1 MGPPPGGVGWLS
13 GGRDQNSGVDGGSD
27 EGAAMTQATKVDL
40 RREPKTLY
48 GPPAGRPMLVDVPEL
63 SFLMVDGHG
72 DPNLSRDYRDAV
84 QALFAVSY
92 AVKFA
97 VKRAPGGID
106 YRVMPLEGLWW
117 VDDMSRFTVADK
129 ASWKW
134 TALIAQPDVVTDE
147 LVDKGVATAAARRP
161 LPAV

>member
-1 MGPPPGGVGWLS
+1 V
-13 GGRDQNSGVDGGSD
+13 
-27 EGAAMTQATKVDL
+27 
-40 RREPKTLY
+40 
-48 GPPAGRPMLVDVPEL
+48 
-63 SFLMVDGHG
+63 
-72 DPNLSRDYRDAV
+72 
-84 QALFAVSY
+84 LFAVSY

-129 ASWKW
+129 ASWQW

-161 LPAV
+161 LPAVGRVRLERLWEGRAAQVLHLGPFSAEGPTIERLHSFIAGQGLGRRGKHHEVYLSDPSRTAPERLRTVIRQPVAD